1 MVAREYWE
9 SHVFALVCHLACHV
23 AKSMG
28 LQRRPADCADFPPE
42 VNELRTRLF
51 WELYVMDKERTF
63 ITGVPCDL
71 YFFDSDIQLHEDET
85 GVSIQRYAVARYHI
99 MSLWEE
105 VYVSLYSSRA
115 VRTEIWQR
123 SQQVSRLHDMFRD
136 WGFKYKALL
145 KAHVGPEEG
154 TIDCFQLELKYCFHV
169 GQILIHHCGQEET
182 NKKQRLN
189 SMYFALN
196 LIQEVHRKSL
206 SLAHFALL
214 GRSVHLS
221 PNENLSNTQQALP
234 LLSFHRLPGP
244 LRQDI
249 RIFK

>member
-9 SHVFALVCHLACHV
+9 SHVFELVCHLACHV

-28 LQRRPADCADFPPE
+28 LQRRPANHADFSPE
-42 VNELRTRLF
+42 VDEMRTRLF
-51 WELYVMDKERTF
+51 WVLYVMDKERAF
-63 ITGVPCDL
+63 MTGVPCDL

-85 GVSIQRYAVARYHI
+85 GVSMQHYATAHYHI

-105 VYVSLYSSRA
+105 VYVYLYSSRA
-115 VRTEIWQR
+115 MRTEKSLR
-123 SQQVSRLHDMFRD
+123 SQQVSRLHDLFRN

-145 KAHVGPEEG
+145 KADVGPEDG
-154 TIDCFQLELKYCFHV
+154 TKDCFQLELKYCFHV
-169 GQILIHHCGQEET
+169 GQILIHHCGREET

-196 LIQEVHRKSL
+196 LIQEVYRKRF

-214 GRSVHLS
+214 GRSVSLS
-221 PNENLSNTQQALP
+221 LN
-234 LLSFHRLPGP
+234 G
-244 LRQDI
+244 D
-249 RIFK
+249 